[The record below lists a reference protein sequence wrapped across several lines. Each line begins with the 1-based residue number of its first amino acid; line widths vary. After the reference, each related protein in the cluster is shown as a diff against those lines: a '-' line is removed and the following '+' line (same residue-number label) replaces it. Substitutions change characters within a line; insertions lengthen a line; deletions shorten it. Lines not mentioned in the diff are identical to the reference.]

1 MASLVSI
8 ADGDWDNSATW
19 GLVNAGSVT
28 ITTSPASQTTLTTSN
43 QSSTAFTPGIIDI
56 AGVAVMVAVKST
68 GTNTITLELYNST
81 DAAVAGTATIAQ
93 SDLPSADSTNKN
105 GGWVYFKFPS
115 TVTTGNLK
123 TYLVRMR
130 SSSGTNAPGFW
141 NNGTAGTWL
150 NLIVTTANQVP
161 AAGDVLYVMGDS
173 ANTSRTVT
181 FNETTTNPEDF
192 TAATDYGTGPTA
204 QPAEWGALTV
214 SDGGIVTFA
223 NSASTNYTMRLS
235 GNLVVFSGGE
245 FRMGTSSARIP
256 RTGTASLG
264 MDNAANGNA
273 GIYVKTGGVFR
284 AYGESRTSGKN
295 VVKSKLNGTVNVGVS
310 TVNTVEDTGWKSG
323 DEVVLCNTTRVTV
336 ATNYGWEVLTLSA
349 DAGASSFT
357 TSTNTAFSHLGVA
370 PLQGDVALLTRNVR
384 IRSVGA
390 SFQGRI
396 LVGTSATFDCEWV
409 DFRYLGY
416 STVQLLLLT
425 FPAAAASNIKFCTL
439 RNTPGS
445 LLGTT
450 ATANNSIT
458 VNDLYTFD
466 DNVFHDFGSGAND
479 SVAFS
484 LFAQNPGIRAGTF
497 NRNIVTG
504 QAKTSGRYV
513 ASFLATC
520 FDCEGL
526 IYTGAGRGNGAST
539 ITFNAA
545 AYGATA
551 AILQVP
557 ASGDIVDIEVYGSYN
572 SSGATAACVGTINAL
587 AYESA
592 LFRVKAWN
600 VNPPAF
606 VTASQ
611 YMGNVEIVA
620 YGVTALTTAPSTF
633 AASGDMYIK
642 SLLCLSDGTNVPPS
656 AIDMRYGYRNTVV
669 GDLITATQ
677 GSYTAPTADIRINAS
692 TEAPSGS
699 LVIQRSDRTLVLSG
713 IPANMSDVLVDTSV
727 GVQRENN
734 ADNSAWTQFVKGK
747 AAIDTTTYDGG
758 SGTSM
763 RVTPTS
769 GTIVCRVPIGRVTVA
784 DGSTRTI
791 SLKALANTALAG
803 YGTNYPRLVAKAN
816 YAVGLTTD
824 TVVDTMTVAFLPGGA
839 SQGTWETLTGTLTA
853 TGGGNF
859 LSNGQVQLYVEC
871 WGTAGYVNFDT
882 LSVS

>member
-1 MASLVSI
+1 
-8 ADGDWDNSATW
+8 
-19 GLVNAGSVT
+19 
-28 ITTSPASQTTLTTSN
+28 
-43 QSSTAFTPGIIDI
+43 
-56 AGVAVMVAVKST
+56 
-68 GTNTITLELYNST
+68 
-81 DAAVAGTATIAQ
+81 
-93 SDLPSADSTNKN
+93 
-105 GGWVYFKFPS
+105 
-115 TVTTGNLK
+115 
-123 TYLVRMR
+123 
-130 SSSGTNAPGFW
+130 
-141 NNGTAGTWL
+141 
-150 NLIVTTANQVP
+150 
-161 AAGDVLYVMGDS
+161 
-173 ANTSRTVT
+173 
-181 FNETTTNPEDF
+181 
-192 TAATDYGTGPTA
+192 
-204 QPAEWGALTV
+204 
-214 SDGGIVTFA
+214 
-223 NSASTNYTMRLS
+223 
-235 GNLVVFSGGE
+235 
-245 FRMGTSSARIP
+245 
-256 RTGTASLG
+256 

-323 DEVVLCNTTRVTV
+323 DEVVLCNTTRVTA
-336 ATNYGWEVLTLSA
+336 ATSYGWEVLTLSA
-349 DAGASSFT
+349 DAGTSSFT

-384 IRSVGA
+384 IRSVGT
-390 SFQGRI
+390 SFQGRMI
-396 LVGTSATFDCEWV
+396 VGTNATFDCEWV
-409 DFRYLGY
+409 DFRYFGS

-425 FPAAAASNIKFCTL
+425 YPAAAASNIKFCTL
-439 RNTPGS
+439 RNTAGS

-450 ATANNSIT
+450 TGGGNSIT

-479 SVAFS
+479 SFAFS
-484 LFAQNPGIRAGTF
+484 LFAQNTGIRAGTF

-504 QAKTSGRYV
+504 QSKTSGRYV
-513 ASFLATC
+513 ASFLAAC

-526 IYTGAGRGNGAST
+526 IYTGAGRGNGSST
-539 ITFNAA
+539 ITFNSVIGVAMFTQTQA
-545 AYGATA
+545 
-551 AILQVP
+551 P
-557 ASGDIVDIEVYGSYN
+557 ADVVDIEIYGSYN
-572 SSGATAACVGTINAL
+572 SSLNNASCVAPTTAWADGGT
-587 AYESA
+587 

-600 VNPPAF
+600 VTSYALWNIAL
-606 VTASQ
+606 
-611 YMGNVEIVA
+611 YMGNVELVV
-620 YGVTALTTAPSTF
+620 YGVSALATSSSTANAG
-633 AASGDMYIK
+633 GDMYIK
-642 SLLCLSDGTNVPPS
+642 SLLCLSDGTNIPIS
-656 AIDMRYGYRNTVV
+656 AIDLRYSHRNIVV

-677 GSYTAPTADIRINAS
+677 GSYLGPVYDIRINAA

-713 IPANMSDVLVDTSV
+713 IPANMSGVLVDTSV

-824 TVVDTMTVAFLPGGA
+824 TVVDTMAVAFLPGGA